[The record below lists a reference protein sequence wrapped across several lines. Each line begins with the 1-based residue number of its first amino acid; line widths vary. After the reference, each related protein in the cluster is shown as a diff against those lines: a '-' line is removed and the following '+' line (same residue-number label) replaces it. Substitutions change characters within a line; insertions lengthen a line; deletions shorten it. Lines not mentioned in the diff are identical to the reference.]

1 MITVWLYNIICVGR
15 IWRGIN
21 GAKCFF
27 NFNLTQVNS
36 RSFGEGITELG
47 IDSSIAIKTPPP
59 RVHLSFR

>member
-1 MITVWLYNIICVGR
+1 MQIVIEM
-15 IWRGIN
+15 
-21 GAKCFF
+21 FF

-47 IDSSIAIKTPPP
+47 IDSSIAINTPPP